1 MLTGKVIVGVSGGI
15 AAYKAVE
22 LVRLLMKRGAD
33 VHVAM
38 TRGASEFVTPLTFAA
53 LSRHPVENNVWDL
66 SEVGQISHVT
76 LGHAASLI
84 VIAPGTANTIARLAA
99 GMADDAL
106 TALVLSSTC
115 PVLLAPAMESNMW
128 RAPQTQR
135 NLKTLVET
143 GRYTIVGPESGDLA
157 SGATGVG
164 RMSEPAQIAWH
175 AERLLTPQDLK
186 GKSIVVT
193 AGPTR
198 EALDPVRYI
207 SNRSSGKMGFA
218 IAERAAFR
226 GAKVTLV
233 HGPVSLD
240 VPHGV
245 QALPI
250 TSAEDML
257 ASLRVLKCDVLIMAA
272 AVADY
277 RAAKPAKKKLKKKD
291 LGSNPSLA
299 LTENPDVIA
308 SIAKL
313 KRKTLLVGFAAET
326 HDVEENARKKL
337 AKKGLD
343 LIVANDVSAAGI
355 GMDSDDNRITVYDE
369 TGVVLQTEVET
380 KAAIAEQLLTLI
392 ASR

>member
-1 MLTGKVIVGVSGGI
+1 MVSGKVIVGVCGGI

-22 LVRLLMKRGAD
+22 LVRQLMKRGAD

-38 TRGASEFVTPLTFAA
+38 TRGASEFVTPLTFAS

-66 SEVGQISHVT
+66 SASGEISHVT

-106 TALVLSSTC
+106 TAMVLSSTC

-128 RAPQTQR
+128 LAPQTKR
-135 NLKTLVET
+135 NIKTLVDT
-143 GRYTIVGPESGDLA
+143 GRYTIVGPDSGDLA

-175 AERLLTPQDLK
+175 AERLLTPQDLN
-186 GKSIVVT
+186 GKTIVVT

-233 HGPVSLD
+233 HGPVSLKT
-240 VPHGV
+240 PHGV
-245 QALPI
+245 SALPV
-250 TSAEDML
+250 TSAEEML
-257 ASLRVLKCDVLIMAA
+257 ASLRALKCDVLIMAA

-291 LGSNPSLA
+291 LGSKPSIA
-299 LTENPDVIA
+299 LSENPDVIA
-308 SIAKL
+308 TIAKT

-326 HDVEENARKKL
+326 NDVEENARKKL
-337 AKKGLD
+337 TKKGLD

-355 GMDSDDNRITVYDE
+355 GMDADDNRITVYDE

-380 KAAIAEQLLTLI
+380 KAAIADRLLTLI
-392 ASR
+392 AAR